1 MRYTECASLGTRLS
15 SLGAGTWSM
24 AGKNAY
30 GLVFGRADEARPVE
44 TLRTLLDEGV
54 NVIDTAPIYGMEGA
68 AEKLVG
74 RALQDGYREKA
85 FLVTKF
91 GDYCDPATGARVI
104 DDSRE
109 DILREID
116 ASLERLGTD
125 HIDLYL
131 MHYPDEKVPIEETMD
146 TLREL
151 LEEGKISHIG
161 VSNVSIP
168 QLEECMRFAKI
179 DAVEL
184 RYSMLDRQNEETMK
198 WAHDKG
204 LATLTYGTLGGG
216 ILTGAFRTLPHFEE
230 KDIRYTFYT
239 GFKEPLFSKVQKLLS
254 DMDAVAAKHRRPVSQ
269 IALAWTMQKEFVT
282 TALVGCSS
290 PARAKENCA
299 AATLELT
306 ADEMALLDESIE
318 NNLA

>member
-1 MRYTECASLGTRLS
+1 MRYKECKSLGTKLS
-15 SLGAGTWSM
+15 ALGAGTWSM
-24 AGKNAY
+24 AGRNAY
-30 GLVFGRADEARPVE
+30 GLVFGKTDEARPVE
-44 TLRTLLDEGV
+44 MLRTLLDEGV
-54 NVIDTAPIYGMEGA
+54 NVIDTAPIYGLDSA

-74 RALQDGYREKA
+74 KALQDGYRKKA

-91 GDYCDPATGARVI
+91 GDSCNAKTGAREI

-109 DILREID
+109 DILREIEG
-116 ASLERLGTD
+116 SLERLGTD

-131 MHYPDEKVPIEETMD
+131 MHYPDDKVPVEETMD
-146 TLREL
+146 TLNGL

-161 VSNVSIP
+161 VSNVCIA
-168 QLEECMRFAKI
+168 QLEECMRYAKI

-184 RYSMLDRQNEETMK
+184 RYSMLDRQTEPVMK
-198 WAHDKG
+198 WAHERG

-239 GFKEPLFSKVQKLLS
+239 GFKEPLFSKVQRLLH
-254 DMDAVAAKHRRPVSQ
+254 DMDAVAAKHERPVAQ
-269 IALAWTMQKEFVT
+269 VALAWTMQKEFVT

-290 PARAKENCA
+290 PKRAKENCA

-306 ADEMALLDESIE
+306 ADEMAFLDSSIE
-318 NNLA
+318 RNLA

>member
-1 MRYTECASLGTRLS
+1 MRYKYCENMAMQLS
-15 SLGAGTWSM
+15 SLGVGTWSM
-24 AGKNAY
+24 AGRNAY
-30 GLVFGRADEARPVE
+30 GLVFGRADEARPIE
-44 TLRTLLDEGV
+44 TLRALLDEGV
-54 NVIDTAPIYGMEGA
+54 NVIDTAPIYGMDSA

-74 RALQDGYREKA
+74 KALQDDYREKV

-91 GDYCDPATGARVI
+91 GDYCNAKTGAREI

-109 DILREID
+109 DILCEIEG
-116 ASLERLGTD
+116 SLERLKTD

-131 MHYPDEKVPIEETMD
+131 MHYPDEKAPVKETMD
-146 TLREL
+146 TLNTL

-161 VSNVSIP
+161 VSNVSVP
-168 QLEECMRFAKI
+168 ELEECMRYAKI

-184 RYSMLDRQNEETMK
+184 RYSMVDRQCEEAMK
-198 WAHDKG
+198 WAHGKG

-254 DMDAVAAKHRRPVSQ
+254 DMDTVAVKHGRPVSQ
-269 IALAWTMQKEFVT
+269 VVLAWTMQKEFVT

-290 PARAKENCA
+290 PKRAHENCD
-299 AATLELT
+299 ATTLGLT
-306 ADEMALLDESIE
+306 ADEISFLDSSIE
-318 NNLA
+318 RNLS

>member
-1 MRYTECASLGTRLS
+1 MRYKYSENMAVQLS

-24 AGKNAY
+24 AGRNAY
-30 GLVFGRADEARPVE
+30 GLVFGHAGEAKPIE

-54 NVIDTAPIYGMEGA
+54 NVIDAAPIYGMDSA

-74 RALQDGYREKA
+74 KALQDGYREKA

-91 GDYCDPATGARVI
+91 GDYCNAKTGTREI

-109 DILREID
+109 DILREIEG
-116 ASLERLGTD
+116 SLERLKTD

-131 MHYPDEKVPIEETMD
+131 MHYPDDKVPVEETMD
-146 TLREL
+146 TLNGL
-151 LEEGKISHIG
+151 LEESKISHIG

-168 QLEECMRFAKI
+168 QLEECMRYAKI

-184 RYSMLDRQNEETMK
+184 RYSMLDRQNKETMK
-198 WAHDKG
+198 WAHGRG

-254 DMDAVAAKHRRPVSQ
+254 DMDVVAAQHGRPVAQ
-269 IALAWTMQKEFVT
+269 VALAWTMQREFVT

-290 PARAKENCA
+290 PKRAHENCA

-306 ADEMALLDESIE
+306 ADEMSFLDSSIE
-318 NNLA
+318 RNLA

>member
-1 MRYTECASLGTRLS
+1 MRYTECTSLGTRLS

-91 GDYCDPATGARVI
+91 GDYCDAATGARVI

-116 ASLERLGTD
+116 VSLERLGTD

-131 MHYPDEKVPIEETMD
+131 MHYPDSKVPVKETMD

-151 LEEGKISHIG
+151 LEAGKISHIG

-168 QLEECMRFAKI
+168 QLEECMRYAKI

-184 RYSMLDRQNEETMK
+184 RYSMVDRGSEGVLK
-198 WAHDKG
+198 WAHERG
-204 LATLTYGTLGGG
+204 LATLTYGTLAGG
-216 ILTGAFRTLPHFEE
+216 ILTGAFRTLPHFGP

-239 GFKEPLFSKVQKLLS
+239 GFKEPLFSKIQKLLL
-254 DMDAVAAKHRRPVSQ
+254 DMDTLAAKHGRSVAQ
-269 IALAWTMQKEFVT
+269 VALAWAMQKDFVM

-306 ADEMALLDESIE
+306 ADEMALLDASIE
-318 NNLA
+318 RNLA

>member
-1 MRYTECASLGTRLS
+1 MRYTECISLGTRLS

-30 GLVFGRADEARPVE
+30 GLVFGRTDEARPVE

-91 GDYCDPATGARVI
+91 GDYCDAATGARVI

-151 LEEGKISHIG
+151 VEEGKISHIG

-168 QLEECMRFAKI
+168 QLEEYMRFAKI

-184 RYSMLDRQNEETMK
+184 RYSMVDRESEEVLK
-198 WAHDKG
+198 WAHERG
-204 LATLTYGTLGGG
+204 LATLTYGTLAGG
-216 ILTGAFRTLPHFEE
+216 ILTGAFRTLPHFGP

-239 GFKEPLFSKVQKLLS
+239 GFREPMFSKVQKLLL
-254 DMDAVAAKHRRPVSQ
+254 DMDTLAAKHGRPVAQ
-269 IALAWTMQKEFVT
+269 VALAWAMQKDFVT

-290 PARAKENCA
+290 PARAQENCA

-306 ADEMALLDESIE
+306 ADEMALLDASIE
-318 NNLA
+318 RNLA